1 VRLLFGLPIYLFAW
15 AGTPVYTERLRVL
28 LMLARGLGMCGA
40 VLLCS
45 ATEETVAAA
54 GALLMLCA
62 APAAGAAY
70 GLFHRDD
77 VPQRGEDRAEL
88 QRHREAALQLQQA
101 AAGGGWPA
109 AGGDALPRCSY
120 LAGAYLTRQQR
131 TERKARNAQ
140 QLVNYALAPKGIRA

>member
-1 VRLLFGLPIYLFAW
+1 MRLLFGLPIYLFAW

-28 LMLARGLGMCGA
+28 LMLARGLCMCGA

-62 APAAGAAY
+62 APAVGAAY

-101 AAGGGWPA
+101 AAGGRQQA
-109 AGGDALPRCSY
+109 AGDGALARCSC
-120 LAGAYLTRQQR
+120 LAGAILIPS
-131 TERKARNAQ
+131 A
-140 QLVNYALAPKGIRA
+140 VH